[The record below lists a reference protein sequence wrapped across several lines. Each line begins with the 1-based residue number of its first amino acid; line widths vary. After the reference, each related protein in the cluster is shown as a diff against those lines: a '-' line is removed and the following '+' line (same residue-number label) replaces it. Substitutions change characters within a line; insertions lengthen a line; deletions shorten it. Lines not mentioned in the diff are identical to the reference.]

1 MLWTIF
7 GLLILV
13 TNDKPKLQME
23 NIEIRK
29 ANQTDIELLQN
40 IGRQTFFEK
49 FTENNT
55 EENMLKYA
63 SEAYSFE
70 KTSSEVNNKS
80 SQFYLAILNAKTIG
94 YLKINF
100 DEAQTELQDPQAL
113 ELERIYV
120 LKEFQGRKIGQKL
133 YEKTLE
139 IAKQA
144 KLKYVWLGVWEEN
157 SGAIKFYKKNG
168 FKPFDTHIFML
179 GDDPQ
184 TDIMMKIELNSPKTD

>member
-1 MLWTIF
+1 
-7 GLLILV
+7 
-13 TNDKPKLQME
+13 ME

-29 ANQTDIELLQN
+29 ANQTDTELLQN

-70 KTSSEVNNKS
+70 KISSEINNKS

-120 LKEFQGRKIGQKL
+120 LKEFQRRKIGQKL

-157 SGAIKFYKKNG
+157 SSAIKFYKKNG
-168 FKPFDTHIFML
+168 FKAFDTHIFML